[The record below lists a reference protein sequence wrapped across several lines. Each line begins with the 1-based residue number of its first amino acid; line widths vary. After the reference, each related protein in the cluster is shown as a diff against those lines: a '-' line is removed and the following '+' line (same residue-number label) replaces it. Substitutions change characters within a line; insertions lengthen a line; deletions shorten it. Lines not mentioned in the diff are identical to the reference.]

1 MVPLYEVAIF
11 TFSAVE
17 HWAVFLIRQKFKT
30 NTYFHFFLE
39 NLVLRIPILY
49 GDVEYLDES
58 AITTLFKKLLD
69 PSQKAA
75 EMSDYEIRRPSHV
88 TDIASVVHDL
98 ILRCVSARTSQVKN
112 KNF

>member
-1 MVPLYEVAIF
+1 M
-11 TFSAVE
+11 
-17 HWAVFLIRQKFKT
+17 
-30 NTYFHFFLE
+30 
-39 NLVLRIPILY
+39 VLRIPILY

-69 PSQKAA
+69 PSQKA

-112 KNF
+112 KNFLNFSFGFKPETLLCTK